1 MAEVTV
7 TLRGKTAEKL
17 LRMVE
22 EQQYSGVEEAIADAL
37 EANEPFDD
45 PELEAWLQG
54 EVAARLKA
62 YEDGEDPGITTKELR
77 ARLFGKA

>member
-7 TLRGKTAEKL
+7 TLRGKTAERL

-22 EQQYSGVEEAIADAL
+22 EQQYSGPEEAIADAL

-45 PELEAWLQG
+45 PELEAWLRNEIVQRAKALEADPSRGLTVDEVHKRLLG
-54 EVAARLKA
+54 E
-62 YEDGEDPGITTKELR
+62 
-77 ARLFGKA
+77 